1 MEEVTFSLTSLLI
14 VMVLS
19 FFIPLVL
26 NRIKRITIPY
36 IVGEI
41 VVGMIIG
48 KSGFDIIQMDQSLEF
63 LKFFGLSY
71 LMFSA
76 GLEID
81 FEIFTKKQPKSS
93 ESSIIAFIK
102 KPVTLSLIILI
113 ITIGLAYIASL
124 GLEHFDLIH
133 YPLFMAL
140 IIATTSL
147 GIVMPIL
154 KDKELLNTTYGLYLI
169 TAAVIAD
176 FVTMILISV
185 TLSISSEGL
194 STKILLVF
202 LFLILVFFVYRLS
215 KRMKDSTILK
225 ELTNG
230 TSQIA
235 IRGSFALM
243 VFFLFLA
250 QSIGVEVILG
260 AFLAGIVVSLA
271 TQNFR
276 EQLSLKIDAIGFGFL
291 IPIFFILV
299 GVNFDF
305 SIFAENPKALLLVPI
320 LLLLTYIIKGVPAL
334 LLRLKF
340 PWRES
345 ISGGVLLSSQLSL
358 TIVAAEIGLEIGA
371 ISVEVSGAILL
382 VAIFTSII
390 SPITFNK
397 LIPTKSDNEDKRHVV
412 IIGVT
417 EETLLTS
424 RRLIKENIYVL
435 FVVTEEDK
443 RISDEENGYKV
454 LYGNYFDIGILQ
466 QADLNNA
473 KSVIIS
479 TGDDELNYKM
489 AELISS
495 QFDSENVIV
504 LISDPIIY
512 QKVQVNEKIRVV
524 NPRISTSNLL
534 GNMVRYPQTT
544 NILEDKR
551 NLLIE
556 EVDVFNRELIGK
568 RLSNISLPGDILIFS
583 IYRKGET
590 IVPHGTTTIKK
601 RDTLLVLGSFEDVEK
616 FKRYSLSRW

>member
-1 MEEVTFSLTSLLI
+1 MDEVTFSLTSLLI

-19 FFIPLVL
+19 FFIPIVL
-26 NRIKRITIPY
+26 IRIKKITIPF

-41 VVGMIIG
+41 IVGMIIG

-81 FEIFTKKQPKSS
+81 FEIFTKKQPSTSGSLLLK
-93 ESSIIAFIK
+93 FIK
-102 KPVTLSLIILI
+102 KPISLSLIILA
-113 ITIGLAYIASL
+113 ITIGLAYLASL
-124 GLEHFDLIH
+124 GLLYFDLIS

-154 KDKELLNTTYGLYLI
+154 KDKDLLNTTYGLYII

-176 FVTMILISV
+176 FVTMVLISV
-185 TLSISSEGL
+185 TLSLSSEGL
-194 STKILLVF
+194 SPKILLIF
-202 LFLILVFFVYRLS
+202 LFLILIFFIYRLS
-215 KRMKDSTILK
+215 KRMKENKILK
-225 ELTNG
+225 DLTNG

-243 VFFLFLA
+243 VLFLFLA

-260 AFLAGIVVSLA
+260 AFLAGIVVSLV
-271 TQNFR
+271 TQSYR
-276 EQLSLKIDAIGFGFL
+276 EQLSMKIDAIGFGFL

-305 SIFAENPKALLLVPI
+305 SVFIDNPKVLLLVPI
-320 LLLLTYIIKGVPAL
+320 LLVLTYIIKGVPAL

-340 PWRES
+340 PWKES
-345 ISGGVLLSSQLSL
+345 ISGGILLSSQLSL

-371 ISVEVSGAILL
+371 ISKEVSGAILL
-382 VAIFTSII
+382 VAIFTSVI

-397 LIPTKSDNEDKRHVV
+397 LIPAKKDLEDDIRVV
-412 IIGVT
+412 IIGIT
-417 EETLLTS
+417 EETILTA
-424 RRLIKENIYVL
+424 RRLLKENIYVL
-435 FVVTEEDK
+435 FVVSED
-443 RISDEENGYKV
+443 DERLKDNKNGYEII
-454 LYGNYFDIGILQ
+454 YGDYFNLEILQ
-466 QADLNNA
+466 RADLNNA
-473 KSVIIS
+473 QSIII
-479 TGDDELNYKM
+479 GVGNDEVNYQI

-504 LISDPIIY
+504 LISDSNIY
-512 QKVQVNEKIRVV
+512 CKAQENENIRVV

-534 GNMVRYPQTT
+534 VNMVRYPQTT

-551 NLLIE
+551 NLLVEEIE
-556 EVDVFNRELIGK
+556 VFNRELIGE
-568 RLSNISLPGDILIFS
+568 RLSNINLPDDFLIFS

-590 IVPHGTTTIKK
+590 IVPHGSTVIKR
-601 RDTLLVLGSFEDVEK
+601 RDTLLVLGSVEDVEE
-616 FKRYSLSRW
+616 FRRFSLRNR